1 MVDNY
6 WAGEKSP
13 VKIAIHFHGSSKSFM
28 FVHRLLDVFMAL
40 LKLEMFNKI
49 RFYWGIIKQI
59 IEGNNL
65 KHSNN
70 NDYDDATTTKSV

>member
-1 MVDNY
+1 
-6 WAGEKSP
+6 
-13 VKIAIHFHGSSKSFM
+13 M